1 MKTRLCKIIT
11 KKGDSGTTSLS
22 DGKRIKKN
30 CPEIQILGEL
40 DELSC
45 SIGVL
50 RANLK
55 KNKVDTHE
63 SRRIHLTLLEIQNDL
78 FNLGGEISCPNIE
91 LFKVIRIS
99 KITKLAEELNNE
111 LSPLK
116 EFIVPGESVLSALA
130 HLSRSICRRAERNF
144 VTFLVMSN
152 PTYSDQKFKG
162 LPYLNR
168 LSDLLFILARKL
180 GSLEHESLRYWEK
193 PSNPT

>member
-91 LFKVIRIS
+91 LFKVRVWQ
-99 KITKLAEELNNE
+99 K
-111 LSPLK
+111 
-116 EFIVPGESVLSALA
+116 
-130 HLSRSICRRAERNF
+130 HY
-144 VTFLVMSN
+144 SN
-152 PTYSDQKFKG
+152 
-162 LPYLNR
+162 
-168 LSDLLFILARKL
+168 
-180 GSLEHESLRYWEK
+180 
-193 PSNPT
+193 